1 MAKAASEAM
10 SYRQGMCAV
19 LLLTQER
26 KLTILSAAIV
36 GTSFLFREILRDKL
50 KDLKDRI
57 GEAEKRFSDE
67 ANNESLQAQIESMKM
82 DAATA
87 NSKAAVAKAQRT
99 ENYSQFIL
107 RDRLSVASRRGHLKG
122 MEEAVSRLLNALP
135 KRSRKKNIQLF
146 APYQAKVKQ
155 AIDEALEA
163 EKASSKR
170 KDWGHTAV
178 LKTHIMKL
186 AFVEIEVT
194 LFAAGALEVAKKVRE
209 AAEHLYR
216 ICNRIWYLL
225 AALGL
230 GLAVYANLAGIKG
243 LIGGE

>member
-1 MAKAASEAM
+1 LIGLQQGGVFLYEAGT
-10 SYRQGMCAV
+10 YAV
-19 LLLTQER
+19 LLLTQDA

-36 GTSFLFREILRDKL
+36 GASFLFREILRDKL

-67 ANNESLQAQIESMKM
+67 ANNEGIQAQIESMKM

-87 NSKAAVAKAQRT
+87 NSKAAVAKARRT

-107 RDRLSVASRRGHLKG
+107 QDRLSVASRRGHLKG
-122 MEEAVSRLLNALP
+122 MEEAVLRLLNALP
-135 KRSRKKNIQLF
+135 KPSREKNIQLF
-146 APYQAKVKQ
+146 APYRAKVKQ
-155 AIDEALEA
+155 AIDEALET
-163 EKASSKR
+163 EKASSER
-170 KDWGHTAV
+170 KDWGQTAL

-186 AFVEIEVT
+186 AFVEIELA
-194 LFAAGALEVAKKVRE
+194 LFASGALEVAKTARE

-243 LIGGE
+243 LIGG

>member
-1 MAKAASEAM
+1 MAKATSEAM
-10 SYRQGMCAV
+10 SYETGACAI
-19 LLLTQER
+19 LLLTQEA

-36 GTSFLFREILRDKL
+36 GASFLVREILRDKL

-67 ANNESLQAQIESMKM
+67 ANNEGLHAQLESMKM

-87 NSKAAVAKAQRT
+87 NSKAAVAKARRT

-107 RDRLSVASRRGHLKG
+107 QDRLSVASRRGHLKG
-122 MEEAVSRLLNALP
+122 MEEAVLRLLNALP
-135 KRSRKKNIQLF
+135 KRSRRKSIQLF

-155 AIDEALEA
+155 AIDEALAA
-163 EKASSKR
+163 EKASSER
-170 KDWGHTAV
+170 KDWGQTAV

-186 AFVEIEVT
+186 AFVEIEIA

-216 ICNRIWYLL
+216 ICNRIWYVL

-230 GLAVYANLAGIKG
+230 GVAVYATLAGVKG